1 MSCNTFLTVSELNRY
16 NRQMRLSEIGKEGQ
30 EKIKGASVVVIGA
43 GALGC
48 PVLQYLA
55 AAGVGIIG
63 IVDNDWVDESNLH
76 RQLLYGVK
84 DIEKPKPLAA
94 RDKLLLNNPEIKIIP
109 HFIRFTKE
117 TALNIIRE
125 YDIIVDCTDNF
136 ATRYLINDAAVL
148 QNKPVVYGAI
158 HRFSGQVMVLNY
170 LNGPTLR
177 CIYPTAPHP
186 LEVPSCQEEG
196 TIGSIAGTIGTMQAT
211 EVIKIILGLDGILSG
226 KMFFLDSLNFTSQVL
241 SFVRDPINSVVNEL
255 GTYEELC
262 LSEKELVREI
272 TAQKLKEM
280 IFTNPELKVID
291 LREEYEKTPINFKT
305 VSIPF
310 HEINQKLHL
319 IPQNGPKVFYCG
331 HGIKSSIVINYLQK
345 VHYMN
350 DLYSLTL

>member
-1 MSCNTFLTVSELNRY
+1 M
-16 NRQMRLSEIGKEGQ
+16 
-30 EKIKGASVVVIGA
+30 KGASVVVIGA

-55 AAGVGIIG
+55 AAGIGILG

-84 DIEKPKPLAA
+84 DVEKPKPLAA
-94 RDKLLLNNPEIKIIP
+94 RDKLMLNNPEIKIVP
-109 HFIRFTKE
+109 HFIRFNKE

-136 ATRYLINDAAVL
+136 ATRYLINDSAVL
-148 QNKPVVYGAI
+148 MNKPVVYGAI

-177 CIYPTAPHP
+177 CIYPSPPHP
-186 LEVPSCQEEG
+186 LEVPSCEG
-196 TIGSIAGTIGTMQAT
+196 EGIIGSIAGIIGSMQAT

-226 KMFFLDSLNFTSQVL
+226 KMFFLDSLNFISQVF
-241 SFVRDPINSVVNEL
+241 SFIRDPVNSIVKEL
-255 GTYEELC
+255 GKYEELC
-262 LSEKELVREI
+262 LSEKELVHEI
-272 TAQKLKEM
+272 TVQKLKEM

-291 LREEYEKTPINFKT
+291 LREDSEKTPVNFKT

-319 IPQNGPKVFYCG
+319 IPQSGPKVFSCG

>member
-1 MSCNTFLTVSELNRY
+1 MRCNSFLSVSELNRY

-48 PVLQYLA
+48 PALQYLA
-55 AAGVGIIG
+55 AAGVGILG

-94 RDKLLLNNPEIKIIP
+94 RDKLMLNNPEIKIIP
-109 HFIRFTKE
+109 HFIRFTRE
-117 TALNIIRE
+117 TALNILRE

-158 HRFSGQVMVLNY
+158 HKFSGQVMVLNY

-177 CIYPTAPHP
+177 CIYPNAPHP
-186 LEVPSCQEEG
+186 LEVPSCDDEG

-211 EVIKIILGLDGILSG
+211 EVIKIILGLDGILSHL
-226 KMFFLDSLNFTSQVL
+226 FAI
-241 SFVRDPINSVVNEL
+241 R
-255 GTYEELC
+255 
-262 LSEKELVREI
+262 
-272 TAQKLKEM
+272 
-280 IFTNPELKVID
+280 
-291 LREEYEKTPINFKT
+291 
-305 VSIPF
+305 SI
-310 HEINQKLHL
+310 L
-319 IPQNGPKVFYCG
+319 
-331 HGIKSSIVINYLQK
+331 
-345 VHYMN
+345 
-350 DLYSLTL
+350 

>member
-1 MSCNTFLTVSELNRY
+1 
-16 NRQMRLSEIGKEGQ
+16 MRLSEVGKEGQ
-30 EKIKGASVVVIGA
+30 EKIKGSSVVVIGA

-48 PVLQYLA
+48 PTLQYLA
-55 AAGVGIIG
+55 AAGVGTLG

-84 DIEKPKPLAA
+84 DIEKPKPIAA
-94 RDKLLLNNPEIKIIP
+94 KDKLLLNNPEIRIIP

-117 TALNIIRE
+117 NALSIIRE

-136 ATRYLINDAAVL
+136 ATRYLINDSAVL
-148 QNKPVVYGAI
+148 QDKPVVYGAI
-158 HRFSGQVMVLNY
+158 HKFSGQVMVLNY
-170 LNGPTLR
+170 HNGPTLR
-177 CIYPTAPHP
+177 CIYPTPPHP
-186 LEVPSCQEEG
+186 LEVPNCEDEG

-226 KMFFLDSLNFTSQVL
+226 KMFFLDSLNFTSQVF
-241 SFVRDPINSVVNEL
+241 SFVRDPVYSVVKEL
-255 GTYEELC
+255 GTYEEIC
-262 LSEKELVREI
+262 LSEKELIQQI
-272 TAQKLKEM
+272 TAKKLKEM

-291 LREEYEKTPINFKT
+291 LREEYEKTPISFKT

-345 VHYMN
+345 VHSMN

>member
-1 MSCNTFLTVSELNRY
+1 MRCNTFLTVSELNRY
-16 NRQMRLSEIGKEGQ
+16 NRQMRLSEVGKAGQ
-30 EKIKGASVVVIGA
+30 EKIKGSAVLVIGA

-55 AAGVGIIG
+55 AAGVGILG

-84 DIEKPKPLAA
+84 DIEKPKPIAA

-117 TALNIIRE
+117 TALSIVRE
-125 YDIIVDCTDNF
+125 YDILVDCTDNF
-136 ATRYLINDAAVL
+136 ATRYLINDVAVL

-158 HRFSGQVMVLNY
+158 HKFSGQVMVLNY

-177 CIYPTAPHP
+177 CIYPVAPHP
-186 LEVPSCQEEG
+186 LEAPSCEEDG

-211 EVIKIILGLDGILSG
+211 EVIKIILGLEGILSG
-226 KMFFLDSLNFTSQVL
+226 KMFFLDSLNFTSQVF
-241 SFVRDPINSVVNEL
+241 SFVRDPVNSIVKEL

-262 LSEKELVREI
+262 LSEKELVQEI
-272 TAQKLKEM
+272 TVQKLKEM
-280 IFTNPELKVID
+280 IFNNPELKVID
-291 LREEYEKTPINFKT
+291 LRDESEKTPLSFST
-305 VSIPF
+305 LSIPF

-319 IPQNGPKVFYCG
+319 IPQNGPKVFFCG
-331 HGIKSSIVINYLQK
+331 HGIKSSIVINYLRK